1 MKEESL
7 QYLRG
12 VGPKRATVLASLGI
26 RTLRDLFYYFPRNY
40 LDRSHVTK
48 IKDIRHHLYADHDIT
63 SVGKVVAM
71 DTLRGRRGSARFVL
85 ILNDESG
92 SVDCVFFGGV
102 QWFQRMFR
110 VGEVLAVSGRPA
122 IYGGRVQ
129 LVHPE
134 FDRLSLDE
142 EEQGE
147 IDWGQALNT
156 GAIIPQY
163 RSSEEARRVRL
174 DSRGLRRIMK
184 GAITAKLHSISET
197 LSKPVLTK
205 LDLVGL
211 QDAIRSI
218 HFPQDWN
225 ELDQG
230 RKRLKF
236 DELFY
241 LQLLLAFRKR
251 EVKLEHH
258 GISFNVTSKLARQL
272 VDSLP
277 FELTKAQRKVIR
289 EIADDMASGRPMN
302 RLLQG
307 DVGSGKTIVALIAM
321 LIAIEN
327 GYQTAFMAP
336 TEILSEQHYHTL
348 RNFLK
353 DIPINMRLLIGGQRH
368 RLRRDVLEDVRS
380 GSAQLVVGTHALIQE
395 GVSFSRLGLVVIDE
409 QHRFGVLQR
418 VVLREK
424 AVRSTL
430 QQVQPDVLVMTATPI
445 PRSLAMTVYGD
456 LDVSIIDEMPQHR
469 KPVRTILKNDSERV
483 GVYNFVREEVA
494 KGRQAYVVYP
504 LIEESEKLDLQAATK
519 SYEKLRDEV
528 FPELNLELIH
538 GRMSP
543 DLKDAIMSDFKG
555 GKIDILVATTVIE
568 VGIDVPNATVMVI
581 ENAERFGL
589 AQLHQLRGRVG
600 RGSEQSF
607 CVLVSKK
614 GVFSAATPRS
624 AFSEAAL
631 EEEMDRRKAE
641 TRLKTILNT
650 SDGFQIAEVDL
661 RLRGPGEFFGTK
673 QSGLPELQ
681 IADVIVDG
689 EILKMARKEAFHV
702 VADDPELRR
711 AENQPVRKHFIER
724 YKDQLVL
731 VKSG

>member
-7 QYLRG
+7 QYLHG
-12 VGPKRATVLASLGI
+12 VGPKRAAVLASLGI
-26 RTLRDLFYYFPRNY
+26 HTFRDLFYYFPRNY

-48 IKDIRHHLYADHDIT
+48 IKDLRRYLYADHDIT
-63 SVGKVVAM
+63 AVGKVVAM

-110 VGEVLAVSGRPA
+110 AGEVLAVSGRPA

-129 LVHPE
+129 FVHPE
-134 FDRLSLDE
+134 FDRLSLDKE
-142 EEQGE
+142 EEGE
-147 IDWGQALNT
+147 IDWSKALNT

-184 GAITAKLHSISET
+184 GAITGKLHTISET
-197 LSKPVLTK
+197 LSKPVLAK

-211 QDAIRSI
+211 QDAIRSV

-225 ELDQG
+225 QLD
-230 RKRLKF
+230 RARTRLKF

-258 GISFNVTSKLARQL
+258 GISFEVTSKLARQL

-321 LIAIEN
+321 LIAMEN

-336 TEILSEQHYHTL
+336 TEILSEQHFQTL

-424 AVRSTL
+424 AVKSTL
-430 QQVQPDVLVMTATPI
+430 QPVQPDVLVMTATPI

-456 LDVSIIDEMPQHR
+456 LDVSIIDEMPLYR
-469 KPVRTILKNDSERV
+469 KPVRTILKSDSEREE
-483 GVYNFVREEVA
+483 VYKFVREEVA
-494 KGRQAYVVYP
+494 KGRQAYIVYP

-543 DLKDAIMSDFKG
+543 DSKDAIMGDFKE

-568 VGIDVPNATVMVI
+568 VGIDVPNATLMVI

-614 GVFSAATPRS
+614 GVFSATTPRS
-624 AFSEAAL
+624 ALSEAAL
-631 EEEMDRRKAE
+631 EEEIDRRKAE
-641 TRLKTILNT
+641 TRLKTILRT

-661 RLRGPGEFFGTK
+661 KLRGPGEFFGTK

-681 IADVIVDG
+681 IADIIVDG
-689 EILKMARKEAFHV
+689 EILKIARKEAFRV
-702 VADDPELRR
+702 VADDPELRQ
-711 AENQPVRKHFIER
+711 AENQPARKHFIER

>member
-7 QYLRG
+7 QYLHG
-12 VGPKRATVLASLGI
+12 VGPKRAAVLASLGI
-26 RTLRDLFYYFPRNY
+26 RTVRDLFYYFPRNY

-48 IKDIRHHLYADHDIT
+48 IKDLRRHLYADQDVT
-63 SVGKVVAM
+63 AVGKVVAM

-102 QWFQRMFR
+102 QWFQKMFR

-122 IYGGRVQ
+122 VYGGRVQ
-129 LVHPE
+129 FVHPE

-142 EEQGE
+142 EEEGE
-147 IDWGQALNT
+147 VDWSKALNT

-184 GAITAKLHSISET
+184 GAITGKLHTISET
-197 LSKPVLTK
+197 LSKPVVAK
-205 LDLVGL
+205 LGLVSL
-211 QDAIRSI
+211 QEAIHSI
-218 HFPQDWN
+218 HFPKEWN
-225 ELDQG
+225 DLD
-230 RKRLKF
+230 RARTRLKF

-258 GISFNVTSKLARQL
+258 GISFSITSKLARQL

-277 FELTKAQRKVIR
+277 FELTKAQKKVIR
-289 EIADDMASGRPMN
+289 EIADDMASARPMN

-307 DVGSGKTIVALIAM
+307 DVGSGKTIVALITM

-336 TEILSEQHYHTL
+336 TEILCEQHFHTL
-348 RNFLK
+348 RNFLR

-368 RLRRDVLEDVRS
+368 KLRRDVLEDARS
-380 GSAQLVVGTHALIQE
+380 GAAQLVVGTHALIQE
-395 GVSFSRLGLVVIDE
+395 HVSFGRLGLVVIDE

-424 AVRSTL
+424 AVRSSL
-430 QQVQPDVLVMTATPI
+430 QPIQPDVLVMTATPI

-456 LDVSIIDEMPQHR
+456 LDVSIIDEMPLNR
-469 KPVRTILKNDSERV
+469 KPVPTVLKLDSKREE
-483 GVYNFVREEVA
+483 VYQFVREEIA
-494 KGRQAYVVYP
+494 KGRQAYIVYP

-519 SYEKLRDEV
+519 SYEKLRDEI

-543 DLKDAIMSDFKG
+543 DSKDAIMGDFKE

-568 VGIDVPNATVMVI
+568 VGIDVPNATVMVV

-600 RGSEQSF
+600 RGTEQSF
-607 CVLVSKK
+607 CVLVAK
-614 GVFSAATPRS
+614 GKVFSAAASPPL
-624 AFSEAAL
+624 FSEAAL
-631 EEEMDRRKAE
+631 QDEMDRKKAE
-641 TRLKTILNT
+641 ARLKTVLKTN
-650 SDGFQIAEVDL
+650 DGFKIAEVDL
-661 RLRGPGEFFGTK
+661 KLRGPGEFFGTK
-673 QSGLPELQ
+673 QSGLPELH
-681 IADVIVDG
+681 IADITVDG
-689 EILKMARKEAFHV
+689 EILRLARKEAFHV

-711 AENQPVRKHFIER
+711 AENQPVRKHFIDK

-731 VKSG
+731 VRTG